1 MYNSKLI
8 LLYKSLSFR
17 EKSLFRK
24 WIKSPLHNKHE
35 DILKLF
41 DFISSKKLITKRT
54 VEKKA
59 LFKFIY
65 PAKQYSDLRLR
76 HMMALGVSSLENFV
90 CFIRHKEDSFQ
101 QEKNLI
107 KHYSDRNLEKFA
119 LQYINKSKATQA
131 KRVIR
136 DSQYYYEQYQLERI
150 ILEHNEKQQRVQTSN
165 LQEMTDA
172 YSIAFIIETL
182 QSACAALAYQNL
194 NKKNRCEFPFLD
206 TILDFI
212 QQGRYDSIIA
222 IQFYYY
228 SYLSL
233 ANPDEVRYFLQLKQ
247 LLFDQHNALPLH
259 EIKHIHIIAFNF
271 CIKKLNT
278 GAEEYVQEVF
288 ELFKYGL
295 EYQILIEDDVLSRFT
310 YKNIITAALR
320 LKKIA
325 WTTTFIQEYTAL
337 LEPQYQTN
345 YQHFAEAKLL
355 FTKGNYKQTLQLLN
369 QVEYDD
375 LFLNLDAK
383 ITLIKIY
390 YETNSIT
397 ALDSFLNSFY
407 VYLQRKEI
415 MGYHQNN
422 YKNIVKYTR
431 KLAYIASHDKIG
443 IQKLQQQIE
452 QENPLTERA
461 WLLEQIK
468 KL

>member
-8 LLYKSLSFR
+8 LLYKSLSFS
-17 EKSLFRK
+17 EKSLFKK
-24 WIKSPLHNKHE
+24 WVKSPVHNKHQ
-35 DILKLF
+35 DVIQLF
-41 DFISSKKLITKRT
+41 DFIASKKLLTKRT
-54 VEKKA
+54 VEKKV

-65 PAKQYSDLRLR
+65 PNTSYSDLRLR
-76 HMMALGVSSLENFV
+76 HIMTLGVHQLENFV
-90 CFIRHKEDSFQ
+90 CFIKQKEDQFQ
-101 QEKNLI
+101 QEKSLI

-119 LQYINKSKATQA
+119 LLNINKSKIAQT

-136 DSQYYYEQYQLERI
+136 DSQFYYEQYQLERI
-150 ILEHNEKQQRVQTSN
+150 ILEHHEKQQRVQTSN
-165 LQEMTDA
+165 LQKITDA

-182 QSACAALAYQNL
+182 QNACAALAYQNL
-194 NKKNRCEFPFLD
+194 NKKNSCEFPFLA

-212 QQGRYDSIIA
+212 QQGKYDSIIA

-233 ANPDEVRYFLQLKQ
+233 ANPDEVSYFLQLKK
-247 LLFDQHNALPLH
+247 LLFEQHSVLPLS

-295 EYQILIEDDVLSRFT
+295 EYHILIENDVLSRFT

-320 LKKIA
+320 LKNID
-325 WTTTFIQEYTAL
+325 WTKTFIQEYTPR
-337 LEPQYQTN
+337 LEAQYQTN

-355 FTKGNYKQTLQLLN
+355 FTQGYYQQTLQLLN

-383 ITLIKIY
+383 IILMKIY
-390 YETNSIT
+390 YETNSIN

-407 VYLQRKEI
+407 VFLQRKEI
-415 MGYHQNN
+415 MGYHQKN
-422 YKNIVKYTR
+422 YKNIVKLTQ
-431 KLAYIASHDKIG
+431 KLAYLATYDKKG
-443 IQKLQQQIE
+443 QQKLKTQIE
-452 QENPLTERA
+452 ETAPLTERT
-461 WLLEQIK
+461 WLLDQVE